1 MHPGVLLVL
10 VTAVAIFPSL
20 TTANGE
26 AFLNLL
32 TDPGEAVC
40 LDGSPAGYYF
50 RPGTIGLHTSIA

>member
-20 TTANGE
+20 TTADGE

-50 RPGTIGLHTSIA
+50 RPGTIGLHTSIV